1 MDDNDADFV
10 KDIFML
16 DSDNE
21 SVVVGDLGTDME
33 ATELERV
40 TNTDKAAIVNLILK
54 RGENDDNERAPH
66 LSWMLY
72 T

>member
-10 KDIFML
+10 KDNFML
-16 DSDNE
+16 DSDDE

-33 ATELERV
+33 ATELKRA
-40 TNTDKAAIVNLILK
+40 TNTDTAAIVNLILK
-54 RGENDDNERAPH
+54 RGENGDNERAPH